1 MTESD
6 QKIAKAVVDRRSFFR
21 AGGGVAI
28 AAAAAV
34 LPTTQEAEATESQ
47 AERTKARY
55 SETDHVKTFYR
66 VNRY

>member
-21 AGGGVAI
+21 AGGGVAS

-34 LPTTQEAEATESQ
+34 LPTQEAEATESQ

>member
-21 AGGGVAI
+21 AGGGVAM

-34 LPTTQEAEATESQ
+34 LPPQEAEATESQ

>member
-21 AGGGVAI
+21 AGGGVAM

-34 LPTTQEAEATESQ
+34 LPTQEAEATESQ
-47 AERTKARY
+47 AERIKARY

>member
-34 LPTTQEAEATESQ
+34 LPRQEAEASESQ

>member
-6 QKIAKAVVDRRSFFR
+6 QNIAKAVVDRRSVFR

-34 LPTTQEAEATESQ
+34 LPTQEAEATESQ
-47 AERTKARY
+47 AERSKARY

>member
-34 LPTTQEAEATESQ
+34 LPTQEAEATESQ
-47 AERTKARY
+47 ADRTKARY

>member
-6 QKIAKAVVDRRSFFR
+6 QKIAKAVIDRRSFFR
-21 AGGGVAI
+21 AGGGVAM

-34 LPTTQEAEATESQ
+34 LPTQDAEATESQ

>member
-21 AGGGVAI
+21 TGGGVAI

-34 LPTTQEAEATESQ
+34 LPTQEAEASESQ

>member
-6 QKIAKAVVDRRSFFR
+6 QKIAKAVVDRRGFFR
-21 AGGGVAI
+21 AGGGVAM

-34 LPTTQEAEATESQ
+34 LPTQDAEATESQ

>member
-34 LPTTQEAEATESQ
+34 LPTQEAEATESQ
-47 AERTKARY
+47 AERSKARY

>member
-21 AGGGVAI
+21 AGGGVAM

-34 LPTTQEAEATESQ
+34 LPTQEAEATESQ

>member
-21 AGGGVAI
+21 AGGGVPM

-34 LPTTQEAEATESQ
+34 LPAQEAEASESQ

-55 SETDHVKTFYR
+55 SETDHVKTYYR

>member
-34 LPTTQEAEATESQ
+34 LPTQEAEASESQ
-47 AERTKARY
+47 AERAKARY

>member
-21 AGGGVAI
+21 AGGG
-28 AAAAAV
+28 AAVVDAAAV
-34 LPTTQEAEATESQ
+34 LPMQEAEASESQ
-47 AERTKARY
+47 TERTKARY
-55 SETDHVKTFYR
+55 SETDHVKAFYR

>member
-21 AGGGVAI
+21 AGGGVAV

-34 LPTTQEAEATESQ
+34 LPMQDAKASESQ
-47 AERTKARY
+47 TERTKARY

>member
-6 QKIAKAVVDRRSFFR
+6 QNIAKAVVDRRSFFR

-34 LPTTQEAEATESQ
+34 LPTQEAEATESQ
-47 AERTKARY
+47 AERSKARY

>member
-21 AGGGVAI
+21 ASGGVAM

-34 LPTTQEAEATESQ
+34 LPTQEAEASESQ

>member
-6 QKIAKAVVDRRSFFR
+6 QKIAKAILDRRSFFR
-21 AGGGVAI
+21 AGGGAAV

-34 LPTTQEAEATESQ
+34 LPQQEAEASESQ
-47 AERTKARY
+47 TERTKARY
-55 SETDHVKTFYR
+55 KETDHVKAFYR

>member
-28 AAAAAV
+28 AATAAV
-34 LPTTQEAEATESQ
+34 LPTQEAEASESQ

>member
-21 AGGGVAI
+21 AGGGVAM

-34 LPTTQEAEATESQ
+34 LPTQEAEASESQ

>member
-34 LPTTQEAEATESQ
+34 LPTQEAEASEAQ
-47 AERTKARY
+47 AERTKARD

>member
-21 AGGGVAI
+21 AGGGVAM

-34 LPTTQEAEATESQ
+34 LPTQEAEATESQ

-55 SETDHVKTFYR
+55 SETDHVKAFYR

>member
-34 LPTTQEAEATESQ
+34 LPTQEAEATESQ

>member
-34 LPTTQEAEATESQ
+34 LPTQAAEASESQ

>member
-21 AGGGVAI
+21 AGGGVAM

-34 LPTTQEAEATESQ
+34 LPTQDAEATESQ

>member
-21 AGGGVAI
+21 ASGGVAM
-28 AAAAAV
+28 AAAATV
-34 LPTTQEAEATESQ
+34 LPTQDAEASESQ

>member
-6 QKIAKAVVDRRSFFR
+6 QNIAKAIVDRRSFFR
-21 AGGGVAI
+21 AGGGVAV

-34 LPTTQEAEATESQ
+34 LPAQEAEASESQ
-47 AERTKARY
+47 TERTKARY
-55 SETDHVKTFYR
+55 KETDHVKAFYR